1 MMDIDS
7 PQVCEQCAP
16 ELMSIVDSASD
27 EVHELDSI
35 LIRTWP
41 YQDACGNTSSI
52 SQELRYGAF
61 DGEHIFAKNS
71 DTIYL
76 DCFRGIDAYIPL
88 VLTCDTLEI
97 SYADSIQD
105 STCIN
110 QLTLVRTWKAEDSSE
125 IGRASC
131 RERGEIK

>member
-1 MMDIDS
+1 
-7 PQVCEQCAP
+7 
-16 ELMSIVDSASD
+16 MSIVDTAIY
-27 EVHELDSI
+27 EVEELDSI
-35 LIRTWP
+35 LIRTWT

-110 QLTLVRTWKAEDSSE
+110 QLTLVRTWKSEDSSGIKRSE
-125 IGRASC
+125 
-131 RERGEIK
+131 ERRVGKGGWTE